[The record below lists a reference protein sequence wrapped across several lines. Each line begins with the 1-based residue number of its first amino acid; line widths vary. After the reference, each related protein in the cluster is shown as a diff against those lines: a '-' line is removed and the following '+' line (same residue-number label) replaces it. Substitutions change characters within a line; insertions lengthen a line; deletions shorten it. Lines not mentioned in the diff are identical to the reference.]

1 MVKPAMSYLDVL
13 RAVAETADVPVA
25 AYQVSGEYAMVE
37 AAAANG
43 WLDRDRTILETLTA
57 IRRAGADLVLTYWA
71 ARGRPSAGLTRST
84 SRLRMAAG
92 QGRRSGLTFRPM
104 TSPSDPYGQQ
114 QGYGPP
120 PGYGQP
126 PQQGGYPQQGLP
138 SSRRPATAS
147 SPRPGTAAA
156 AARLR
161 PAAPARVRPTAP
173 AVRPAAAYGAPPQQ
187 YGAPQQPYGAPQQG
201 TPAPEAPGLVLAEW
215 WERLVGRFID
225 GILFGV
231 VYFILGAIFA
241 AIFVSQIVYN
251 PNTGEFTGGGLF
263 VLAVVL
269 PPLIG
274 GLLYAG
280 YDVFMHGR
288 DGQTLGKKV
297 MKTRIVTVNG
307 GRPDQAT
314 LMKRAAIY
322 PGIIAIAGLLGFISI
337 FGGLLD
343 LRSSSASSRW
353 WTASSCSPTRCG
365 GRRCTTS
372 GRGTIVVKAQ
382 PAKSLIRAGRTRSGP
397 PEP

>member
-1 MVKPAMSYLDVL
+1 
-13 RAVAETADVPVA
+13 
-25 AYQVSGEYAMVE
+25 
-37 AAAANG
+37 
-43 WLDRDRTILETLTA
+43 
-57 IRRAGADLVLTYWA
+57 
-71 ARGRPSAGLTRST
+71 
-84 SRLRMAAG
+84 
-92 QGRRSGLTFRPM
+92 M

-126 PQQGGYPQQGLP
+126 PQQGGYPQQP
-138 SSRRPATAS
+138 P
-147 SPRPGTAAA
+147 PGYGQQ
-156 AARLR
+156 
-161 PAAPARVRPTAP
+161 PPPGYGQQQP
-173 AVRPAAAYGAPPQQ
+173 PPGYGQQPPPGYGHQPQPYGQQQPYGAPPQQ

-201 TPAPEAPGLVLAEW
+201 TPAPEAPGMVLAEW

-231 VYFILGAIFA
+231 LYFILGAIVGA
-241 AIFVSQIVYN
+241 LFVSQIVYN

-269 PPLIG
+269 PPLVG

-337 FGGLLD
+337 FGGLLIAFLIGIFTLVD
-343 LRSSSASSRW
+343 GIFVLTDSV
-353 WTASSCSPTRCG
+353 
-365 GRRCTTS
+365 RRQALHDKWV
-372 GRGTIVVKAQ
+372 GTIVVKAQ
-382 PAKSLIRAGRTRSGP
+382 P
-397 PEP
+397 

>member
-1 MVKPAMSYLDVL
+1 
-13 RAVAETADVPVA
+13 
-25 AYQVSGEYAMVE
+25 
-37 AAAANG
+37 
-43 WLDRDRTILETLTA
+43 
-57 IRRAGADLVLTYWA
+57 
-71 ARGRPSAGLTRST
+71 
-84 SRLRMAAG
+84 
-92 QGRRSGLTFRPM
+92 M

-126 PQQGGYPQQGLP
+126 PQQGGYPQQP
-138 SSRRPATAS
+138 P
-147 SPRPGTAAA
+147 PGYGQQ
-156 AARLR
+156 
-161 PAAPARVRPTAP
+161 PPPGYGQP
-173 AVRPAAAYGAPPQQ
+173 PPGYGQQQPPPGYGQQPQQYGQQQQPYGAAPQQ

-201 TPAPEAPGLVLAEW
+201 TPAPEAPGMVLAEW
-215 WERLVGRFID
+215 WERLVARFID

-231 VYFILGAIFA
+231 LYFILGAIVGA
-241 AIFVSQIVYN
+241 LFVSQIVYN

-297 MKTRIVTVNG
+297 MKTRLVTVNG

-337 FGGLLD
+337 FGGLLISFLIGIFTLVD
-343 LRSSSASSRW
+343 GIFVLTDSV
-353 WTASSCSPTRCG
+353 
-365 GRRCTTS
+365 RRQS
-372 GRGTIVVKAQ
+372 LHDKWSGTIVVKAQ
-382 PAKSLIRAGRTRSGP
+382 P
-397 PEP
+397 